1 MASSPIR
8 SSRSSAHMS
17 RALRHHQSNTSTA
30 SSPSGALLPR
40 RTQRAVRETGYAV
53 AEAGADWWQV
63 GTLDDETTPELRW
76 PFCIPVYDAM
86 RKQDAQVGSVLRAVT
101 YPVRSTRW
109 WIDPAGASDEVVRH
123 ISADLGIPVMG
134 EETVPGRTRDRFSW
148 QFHLRHA
155 LLMLPFGHMYFE
167 QVYRLDEATQLLHL
181 RKLGP
186 RMPRSIQKFKV
197 ARDGG
202 LDGIVQKPVG
212 ASSSS
217 NEIFIPT
224 SRLVAYVNEREGGN
238 WAGSS
243 LLRTAYKNWLL
254 KDRVLRTQTSS
265 IDRNGMGI
273 PRYTGGEDTTE
284 EELERG
290 EQLASEARA
299 GDNSGVAVR
308 NGAKFE
314 LVGVDGNL
322 PETMAPIKYHDEQIA
337 RAVLAH
343 FLNLGTQTGS
353 WALGTTFADFFTQ
366 SLKAVAT
373 DIADTFTA
381 HVIEDLVDLNWGPDE
396 PAPRL
401 VFDDIGGN
409 EAAIASAI
417 KQLVDAGVLTP
428 DEGLEAH
435 TRLALKLPRKTD

>member
-1 MASSPIR
+1 MASS
-8 SSRSSAHMS
+8 
-17 RALRHHQSNTSTA
+17 
-30 SSPSGALLPR
+30 SPQAVNPEPPMPR
-40 RTQRAVRETGYAV
+40 RTQRAVREVGYAV
-53 AEAGADWWQV
+53 ADSGADWWQV
-63 GTLDDETTPELRW
+63 GSLDDETTPELRW
-76 PFCIPVYDAM
+76 PYCIPVYDAM

-109 WIDPAGASDEVVRH
+109 WLDPAGASDDVVRH
-123 ISADLGIPVMG
+123 LSRDLGIPVMG
-134 EETVPGRTRDRFSW
+134 EESVTGRTRDRFSW

-167 QVYRLDEATQLLHL
+167 QVYRIDEETGLAHL

-202 LDGIVQKPVG
+202 LEGIVQKPIG
-212 ASSSS
+212 GPTASGS

-254 KDRVLRTQTSS
+254 KDRILRTQTSS

-273 PRYTGGEDTTE
+273 PRYTGGEGTTD

-290 EQLASEARA
+290 EQLATEARA
-299 GDNSGVAVR
+299 GDNSGVAIR
-308 NGAKFE
+308 NGAKFD
-314 LVGVDGNL
+314 LVGVAGSL
-322 PETMAPIKYHDEQIA
+322 PETMEPIKYHDEQIA
-337 RAVLAH
+337 RGVLAH

-366 SLKAVAT
+366 SLVAVAT
-373 DIADTFTA
+373 DVADIFTG
-381 HVIEDLVDLNWGPDE
+381 HVIEDLVDINWGPDE

-401 VFDDIGGN
+401 VCDDIGN
-409 EAAIASAI
+409 NAAAVATAI
-417 KQLVDAGVLTP
+417 KSLVDAGVLTP

-435 TRLALKLPRKTD
+435 TRLALKLPRKSEGD

>member
-1 MASSPIR
+1 MASSSFRP
-8 SSRSSAHMS
+8 S
-17 RALRHHQSNTSTA
+17 RALRQA
-30 SSPSGALLPR
+30 SAVRAEKPLPR
-40 RTQRAVRETGYAV
+40 KTQRAVREVGYAV
-53 AEAGADWWQV
+53 ADPGTDWWQI
-63 GTLDDETTPELRW
+63 GSLDDETTPELRW
-76 PFCIPVYDAM
+76 PQCIPVYDAM

-109 WIDPAGASDEVVRH
+109 WIDPAGARDEVVQH
-123 ISADLGIPVMG
+123 CSQDLGIPVMG
-134 EETVPGRTRDRFSW
+134 QDSVPGRTRNRFSW
-148 QFHLRHA
+148 SFHLRHA
-155 LLMLPFGHMYFE
+155 LLMIPFGHMYFE
-167 QVYRLDEATQLLHL
+167 QLYGIDDATGLAHL

-186 RMPRSIQKFKV
+186 RMPRSIEKFKV

-202 LDGIVQKPVG
+202 LDGIVQKPPG
-212 ASSSS
+212 LATSSAQ

-238 WAGSS
+238 WAGTS

-273 PRYTGGEDTTE
+273 PRYTGGPDNTD
-284 EELERG
+284 EELEHG
-290 EQLASEARA
+290 EQLAADARA
-299 GDNSGVAVR
+299 GDNSGISIR
-308 NGAKFE
+308 NGSMFD
-314 LVGVDGNL
+314 LVGVDGTL
-322 PETMAPIKYHDEQIA
+322 PDTMKPIQYHDEQIA

-366 SLKAVAT
+366 SLVAVAT
-373 DIADTFTA
+373 DVADTFTG

-401 VFDDIGGN
+401 VFEEIGSN
-409 EAAIASAI
+409 AAALATAI
-417 KQLVDAGVLTP
+417 KTLVDAKVLTA

-435 TRLALKLPRKTD
+435 TRLALKLPRKSEGDDAA

>member
-1 MASSPIR
+1 M
-8 SSRSSAHMS
+8 
-17 RALRHHQSNTSTA
+17 
-30 SSPSGALLPR
+30 
-40 RTQRAVRETGYAV
+40 
-53 AEAGADWWQV
+53 
-63 GTLDDETTPELRW
+63 
-76 PFCIPVYDAM
+76 
-86 RKQDAQVGSVLRAVT
+86 
-101 YPVRSTRW
+101 
-109 WIDPAGASDEVVRH
+109 
-123 ISADLGIPVMG
+123 
-134 EETVPGRTRDRFSW
+134 
-148 QFHLRHA
+148 
-155 LLMLPFGHMYFE
+155 
-167 QVYRLDEATQLLHL
+167 
-181 RKLGP
+181 
-186 RMPRSIQKFKV
+186 

-273 PRYTGGEDTTE
+273 PRYTGGENTTE